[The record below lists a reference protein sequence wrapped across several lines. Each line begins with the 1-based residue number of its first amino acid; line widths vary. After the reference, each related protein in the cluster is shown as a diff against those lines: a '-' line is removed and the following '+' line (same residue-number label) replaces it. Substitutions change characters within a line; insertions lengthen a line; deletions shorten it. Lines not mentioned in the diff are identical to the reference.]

1 MPEKRLLLLSNSKN
15 AGSGYLDHAE
25 HHIKDFFGQSVR
37 RILFLPFASVRVSF
51 DDFAAIVG
59 ERFRRMG
66 YELRTVHREVNAA
79 SAVKEAEAIAVA
91 GGNTFHLLS
100 HIYKHDLLEAIRSRV
115 GAGAPYIGWSAGSN
129 AACPTIKTTNDM
141 PIVEPPSFN
150 ALGLV
155 PFQINPHYL
164 DAHPEGHQGE
174 TREERIL
181 EFIEANPGVHV
192 VGLREGSILRI
203 EGGRISLLGEK
214 TARVFIKGAE
224 PKEYGHTDSLEFL
237 LNQRE

>member
-25 HHIKDFFGQSVR
+25 QQIKDFFGQHVR
-37 RILFLPFASVRVSF
+37 QILFVPFASVRVSF

-66 YELRTVHREVNAA
+66 YELRPVHREANAR
-79 SAVKEAEAIAVA
+79 SAVNQAEAIAVA

-115 GAGAPYIGWSAGSN
+115 MTGAPYIGWSAGSN
-129 AACPTIKTTNDM
+129 VACPTIKTTNDM

-164 DAHPEGHQGE
+164 DAHPQGHQGE

-203 EGGRISLLGEK
+203 EEGRVRLLGEK
-214 TARVFIKGAE
+214 TARVFFKGAE
-224 PKEYGHTDSLEFL
+224 PKEYGPTDRLEFL

>member
-1 MPEKRLLLLSNSKN
+1 
-15 AGSGYLDHAE
+15 
-25 HHIKDFFGQSVR
+25 
-37 RILFLPFASVRVSF
+37 
-51 DDFAAIVG
+51 
-59 ERFRRMG
+59 
-66 YELRTVHREVNAA
+66 VHREANAL
-79 SAVKEAEAIAVA
+79 SAVNEAEAVAVA

-100 HIYKHDLLEAIRSRV
+100 HIYKHDLLAAIRSRV
-115 GAGAPYIGWSAGSN
+115 IAGAPYIGWSAGSN
-129 AACPTIKTTNDM
+129 VACPTIRTTNDM
-141 PIVEPPSFN
+141 PIVEPPSFD

-181 EFIEANPGVHV
+181 EFIEANPGLHV

-203 EGGRISLLGEK
+203 EGGRITLLGEK

-224 PKEYGHTDSLEFL
+224 PKEYSHADSLEFL
-237 LNQRE
+237 LNRRE

>member
-25 HHIKDFFGQSVR
+25 QHIKDFFGQDIR
-37 RILFLPFASVRVSF
+37 QILFVPFASVRVSF
-51 DDFAAIVG
+51 DDFAAIVD

-66 YELRTVHREVNAA
+66 YELRPAHREANAL
-79 SAVKEAEAIAVA
+79 SAVNEAEAIAVA

-115 GAGAPYIGWSAGSN
+115 EAGAPYIGWSAGSN

-164 DAHPEGHQGE
+164 DPIPGSTHMGE
-174 TREERIL
+174 TREDRIA
-181 EFIEANPGVHV
+181 EFHEENEAPV
-192 VGLREGSILRI
+192 VGLREGAWLKVESGGVHLEGTAGARLFRRGREAIEVAPGSRI
-203 EGGRISLLGEK
+203 
-214 TARVFIKGAE
+214 
-224 PKEYGHTDSLEFL
+224 
-237 LNQRE
+237 